1 MTNYKTLEDLMKAFE
16 TLTDDTI
23 AEIVGNENISGA
35 ALAESEKLSVLIF
48 DELKKALTT
57 EDRQLVLDCNFPKSK
72 FHNRTAKQIENG
84 LENEYLVNYFR
95 LISSNNSIPM
105 LHIWPRN
112 INAAKGT
119 CTFELHITA
128 DVAPILQANEEE
140 FHFTIKRR
148 PNGIIRDVYRS
159 GVTYDEI
166 VSVVNSLCA
175 LLATNAETKAAEKKE
190 KEAAKKDTAKKE
202 TKKKA
207 VKAEVVEK
215 EEKPATRKPN
225 GAKKKTASN

>member
-1 MTNYKTLEDLMKAFE
+1 MKNYKTLEDLMKAFE
-16 TLTDDTI
+16 TLTDETI
-23 AEIVGNENISGA
+23 AQIVGNENISGA
-35 ALAESEKLSVLIF
+35 ALAENEKLSVLIF
-48 DELKKALTT
+48 DELSKALTT

-95 LISSNNSIPM
+95 LISNNDSVPM

-112 INAAKGT
+112 ISATKGT

-175 LLATNAETKAAEKKE
+175 LLATNAETKAVEKKE
-190 KEAAKKDTAKKE
+190 KETAKKE
-202 TKKKA
+202 SKKE
-207 VKAEVVEK
+207 VKAKAVEK

-225 GAKKKTASN
+225 GAKKKTASK

>member
-1 MTNYKTLEDLMKAFE
+1 MKNYKTLEDLMKSFE
-16 TLTDDTI
+16 TLTDETI
-23 AEIVGNENISGA
+23 TEIVGNENISSKT
-35 ALAESEKLSVLIF
+35 LVESEKLSVLIF

-72 FHNRTAKQIENG
+72 FHNRTAKQLENG

-95 LISSNNSIPM
+95 LVSNNNSIPM

-112 INAAKGT
+112 LNVAKGT

-140 FHFTIKRR
+140 FQFTIKRR

-159 GVTYDEI
+159 GVAYDEI

-190 KEAAKKDTAKKE
+190 KETAKKKSKNKE
-202 TKKKA
+202 
-207 VKAEVVEK
+207 VKAKPVENKEV
-215 EEKPATRKPN
+215 KPSTRKPN
-225 GAKKKTASN
+225 GAKKKSK

>member
-23 AEIVGNENISGA
+23 AEIVGNENISSKT
-35 ALAESEKLSVLIF
+35 LVESEKLSVLIF
-48 DELKKALTT
+48 DELSKALTT

-95 LISSNNSIPM
+95 LVSNNNSIPM

-112 INAAKGT
+112 LNAAKGT

-140 FHFTIKRR
+140 FQFTIKRR

-159 GVTYDEI
+159 GVAYDEI

-175 LLATNAETKAAEKKE
+175 LLATNAETKAVEKKE
-190 KEAAKKDTAKKE
+190 KEAAKKKE
-202 TKKKA
+202 
-207 VKAEVVEK
+207 VKAKPVEK
-215 EEKPATRKPN
+215 AEKPSTRKPN
-225 GAKKKTASN
+225 GAKKKTVSK

>member
-1 MTNYKTLEDLMKAFE
+1 MTNRKNLEDLMKAFE
-16 TLTDDTI
+16 TLTDETI
-23 AEIVGNENISGA
+23 AKIVGNENVSGA

-48 DELKKALTT
+48 DELSKALTT

-72 FHNRTAKQIENG
+72 FHNRTAKQLENG

-95 LISSNNSIPM
+95 LVSNNNSIPM

-112 INAAKGT
+112 ISAAKGT

-140 FHFTIKRR
+140 FQFTIKRR

-190 KEAAKKDTAKKE
+190 KETAKKE
-202 TKKKA
+202 TKKE
-207 VKAEVVEK
+207 VKAKPVEKK
-215 EEKPATRKPN
+215 EEKPSTRKPN
-225 GAKKKTASN
+225 GAKKKTATK

>member
-1 MTNYKTLEDLMKAFE
+1 MNIYRSHVLICGGTGCTSSGSVALQEEFE
-16 TLTDDTI
+16 TR
-23 AEIVGNENISGA
+23 
-35 ALAESEKLSVLIF
+35 
-48 DELKKALTT
+48 LK
-57 EDRQLVLDCNFPKSK
+57 
-72 FHNRTAKQIENG
+72 ENG

-112 INAAKGT
+112 LNAAKGT

-140 FHFTIKRR
+140 FQFTIKRR

-190 KEAAKKDTAKKE
+190 KETAKKE
-202 TKKKA
+202 SKKE
-207 VKAEVVEK
+207 VKAKPVEK
-215 EEKPATRKPN
+215 KEPSTRKPN
-225 GAKKKTASN
+225 GAKKKTATK

>member
-1 MTNYKTLEDLMKAFE
+1 MKNYKTLEDLMKAFE

-23 AEIVGNENISGA
+23 TEIVGNENISSKT
-35 ALAESEKLSVLIF
+35 LVENEKLSVLIF

-72 FHNRTAKQIENG
+72 FHNRTAKQLENG

-95 LISSNNSIPM
+95 LVSNNNSIPM

-112 INAAKGT
+112 LNAAKGT

-140 FHFTIKRR
+140 FQFTIKRR

-159 GVTYDEI
+159 GVAYDEI

-190 KEAAKKDTAKKE
+190 KEAAKKETAKKE
-202 TKKKA
+202 
-207 VKAEVVEK
+207 VKVKPVEK
-215 EEKPATRKPN
+215 KEPSTRKPN
-225 GAKKKTASN
+225 GAKKKTTTK